1 MTIEEKNKLEKYA
14 KERADEV
21 YDYDVALKELIQLVI
36 DGANWFDEQQ
46 RESLST
52 EKIEQALT
60 FVKFPFSAYGIAE
73 IVYPKLRRK
82 HPKGHYIN
90 TGEGDVKIVLA
101 KLDYVEDLGDG
112 MYCIE
117 KIEL

>member
-1 MTIEEKNKLEKYA
+1 MLSGVLMPLFKNKKMTIREK
-14 KERADEV
+14 V
-21 YDYDVALKELIQLVI
+21 
-36 DGANWFDEQQ
+36 
-46 RESLST
+46 
-52 EKIEQALT
+52 EQALPLHI
-60 FVKFPFSAYGIAE
+60 PFSAYGIAE
-73 IVYPKLRRK
+73 IVYPNLRRK
-82 HPKGHYIN
+82 HPKGHFIN